1 MGYAVALAFCVL
13 FIVINVINIINA
25 IRSKKY
31 LDILETVLLLPFV
44 VFMSSGFV
52 FGGSA
57 EPNADVLYDLYE
69 EGHYYLSNH
78 GKYVDVSYE
87 IYTYMRI
94 VEIIGIAFFILGFAF
109 ILIRRA
115 LEKRKEKIK
124 LLSGSEIKE
133 KNND

>member
-31 LDILETVLLLPFV
+31 LDILETVLLLPFA
-44 VFMSSGFV
+44 VFMSSV
-52 FGGSA
+52 LAFGGGA

-78 GKYVDVSYE
+78 GNYVDVSYE

>member
-1 MGYAVALAFCVL
+1 MGYAVGLALCVL

-31 LDILETVLLLPFV
+31 LDILEGVLFLPFV
-44 VFMSSGFV
+44 VFMSSV
-52 FGGSA
+52 MIFGGGA

-69 EGHYYLSNH
+69 EGHYYLSDH
-78 GKYVDVSYE
+78 GNYVDVSYE

-94 VEIIGIAFFILGFAF
+94 VEIIGVAFFFIGFAF
-109 ILIRRA
+109 VLIRRA

-124 LLSGSEIKE
+124 LLSGSEIK
-133 KNND
+133 